1 MEVKTIDRKKQIV
14 DAATKSFS
22 LFGYKATTMD
32 QVAKLANVGKGT
44 IYTFFSNK
52 EELFDEIAFSLMDEM
67 KGRAEKA
74 ISPTVTFS
82 ENVHNALFS
91 MLEYRKEH
99 KLTIKLYQE
108 AREMGTPA
116 VSDALQKLEQMV
128 VEFLSE
134 RISRAIESCGTIGV
148 LHALANIPDSLKVAA
163 ISENSWLDKFYNTC
177 PTSMSSIE
185 KAEVLENDDEIAT
198 KHDAA
203 TQDSQNQTSRGQLED
218 KVETHFVALV
228 NVNGKVYELDGR
240 KEKPVCHGD
249 TKEETFLKDA
259 ASVVQKF
266 MNRDPGE
273 MRFTILAFAP
283 TQN

>member
-1 MEVKTIDRKKQIV
+1 MEVEIIDRKKQIV

-134 RISRAIESCGTIGV
+134 RISRAIESKAIKPCNPEMTAFV
-148 LHALANIPDSLKVAA
+148 MLKLYVALIFDW
-163 ISENSWLDKFYNTC
+163 ERERGELDK
-177 PTSMSSIE
+177 
-185 KAEVLENDDEIAT
+185 DEIANLF
-198 KHDAA
+198 KLYLIEGL
-203 TQDSQNQTSRGQLED
+203 S
-218 KVETHFVALV
+218 
-228 NVNGKVYELDGR
+228 
-240 KEKPVCHGD
+240 
-249 TKEETFLKDA
+249 
-259 ASVVQKF
+259 
-266 MNRDPGE
+266 
-273 MRFTILAFAP
+273 I
-283 TQN
+283 

>member
-1 MEVKTIDRKKQIV
+1 MIIIDRKKQIV

-52 EELFDEIAFSLMDEM
+52 EELFDEIAFSLMNEM
-67 KGRAEKA
+67 KGRAEEA
-74 ISPTVTFS
+74 ISPNVTFS

-116 VSDALQKLEQMV
+116 VSDALHKLEQMV

-134 RISRAIESCGTIGV
+134 RISRAIESKAIKPCNPEMTAFV
-148 LHALANIPDSLKVAA
+148 MLKLYVALIFDW
-163 ISENSWLDKFYNTC
+163 ERERGELDK
-177 PTSMSSIE
+177 
-185 KAEVLENDDEIAT
+185 DEIANLF
-198 KHDAA
+198 KLYLIEGL
-203 TQDSQNQTSRGQLED
+203 S
-218 KVETHFVALV
+218 F
-228 NVNGKVYELDGR
+228 
-240 KEKPVCHGD
+240 
-249 TKEETFLKDA
+249 
-259 ASVVQKF
+259 
-266 MNRDPGE
+266 
-273 MRFTILAFAP
+273 
-283 TQN
+283 

>member
-1 MEVKTIDRKKQIV
+1 MKTIDRKKQIV

-134 RISRAIESCGTIGV
+134 RISRAIESKAIKPCNPEMTAFV
-148 LHALANIPDSLKVAA
+148 MLKLYVALIFDW
-163 ISENSWLDKFYNTC
+163 ERERGELDK
-177 PTSMSSIE
+177 
-185 KAEVLENDDEIAT
+185 DEIANLF
-198 KHDAA
+198 KLYLIEGL
-203 TQDSQNQTSRGQLED
+203 S
-218 KVETHFVALV
+218 
-228 NVNGKVYELDGR
+228 
-240 KEKPVCHGD
+240 
-249 TKEETFLKDA
+249 
-259 ASVVQKF
+259 
-266 MNRDPGE
+266 
-273 MRFTILAFAP
+273 I
-283 TQN
+283 